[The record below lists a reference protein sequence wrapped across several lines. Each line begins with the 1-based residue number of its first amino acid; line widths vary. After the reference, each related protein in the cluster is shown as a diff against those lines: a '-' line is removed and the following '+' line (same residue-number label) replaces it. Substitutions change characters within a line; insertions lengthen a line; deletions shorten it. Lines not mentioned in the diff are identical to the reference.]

1 MGMTSSETIVAA
13 GAKRRS
19 FSRAAPTASATGASE
34 IPLRPNGSANKV
46 SVDDRAVHGWY
57 RFVLSFPPHLV
68 ADYLSG
74 FDLGPG
80 STALDPFCGTGTT
93 LVEAKKRG
101 VGSVGVEANPFAGF
115 ASAVKTDWA
124 VSPVTLVQDAE
135 LIAGETDRLLRAT
148 GIDDASDCSDMLG
161 RPFMRGLAPDQRRLL
176 LTDSISPMPLHKA
189 IALSE
194 AISKIPASGNHHKLA
209 FASALVASVSNL
221 EFGPEVGVGNLKP
234 DAPVIAP
241 WIGRVREMAADLEAV
256 GRNASVKSDVRSAD
270 ARDLRGVLRKESID
284 AVITSPPYP
293 NEKDYTRTT
302 RLESVILG
310 FVDNKAHLRKLK
322 KNLVRSNTRNVYK
335 DDDDHLWVSDNQQV
349 QEIAASIEQKRVA
362 LGKTSGF
369 ERMYPRVVTLY
380 FGGMTRH
387 LANLREALRPGAK
400 LAYVVGDQAS
410 YLRVMIRTGALLAE
424 IAERLGYE
432 VRGIDLFRT
441 RLATATRAQL
451 REEVVLL
458 EWNGG
463 SNGRHYSI

>member
-1 MGMTSSETIVAA
+1 MTSSETIVAV
-13 GAKRRS
+13 GAKKRPS
-19 FSRAAPTASATGASE
+19 SRAMQTVSVKGAPE

-46 SVDDRAVHGWY
+46 GVDDRAVHGWY

-68 ADYLSG
+68 ADHLSA
-74 FDLGPG
+74 FDVGPG
-80 STALDPFCGTGTT
+80 ATALDPFCGTGTT

-101 VGSVGVEANPFAGF
+101 VRSVGVEANPFAGF
-115 ASAVKTDWA
+115 ASAVKTDWE
-124 VSPVTLVQDAE
+124 VSPFTLVRDAE
-135 LIAGETDRLLRAT
+135 MIAEETDRLLRAA
-148 GIDDASDCSDMLG
+148 GIDDESDCSGMLG
-161 RPFMRGLAPDQRRLL
+161 SPFIRGLAADQRKLL
-176 LTDSISPMPLHKA
+176 LTNSISPMPLHKA

-194 AISKIPASGNHHKLA
+194 AISKIPARGNHHKLA
-209 FASALVASVSNL
+209 FASALVESVSNL
-221 EFGPEVGVGNLKP
+221 EFGPEVGVGNLKS
-234 DAPVIAP
+234 DAPVIMP
-241 WIGRVREMAADLEAV
+241 WLGRIREMAADIEAV
-256 GRNASVKSDVRSAD
+256 RRNASVKSDVCDAD
-270 ARDLRGVLRKESID
+270 ARDLRGVLGKESID

-310 FVDNKAHLRKLK
+310 FVENRIQLRELK

-335 DDDDHLWVSDNQQV
+335 KDDDHLWVSDNQKV
-349 QEIAASIEQKRVA
+349 QEIAASIEQRRVA

-369 ERMYPRVVTLY
+369 ERMYPRVVMLY

-410 YLRVMIRTGALLAE
+410 YLRVMIRTGTLLAE

-451 REEVVLL
+451 REEVLLL

-463 SNGRHYSI
+463 SNGRHYSV

>member
-1 MGMTSSETIVAA
+1 
-13 GAKRRS
+13 
-19 FSRAAPTASATGASE
+19 
-34 IPLRPNGSANKV
+34 
-46 SVDDRAVHGWY
+46 
-57 RFVLSFPPHLV
+57 
-68 ADYLSG
+68 
-74 FDLGPG
+74 
-80 STALDPFCGTGTT
+80 
-93 LVEAKKRG
+93 
-101 VGSVGVEANPFAGF
+101 
-115 ASAVKTDWA
+115 
-124 VSPVTLVQDAE
+124 
-135 LIAGETDRLLRAT
+135 
-148 GIDDASDCSDMLG
+148 
-161 RPFMRGLAPDQRRLL
+161 
-176 LTDSISPMPLHKA
+176 
-189 IALSE
+189 
-194 AISKIPASGNHHKLA
+194 
-209 FASALVASVSNL
+209 
-221 EFGPEVGVGNLKP
+221 
-234 DAPVIAP
+234 
-241 WIGRVREMAADLEAV
+241 MAADIEAV

-270 ARDLRGVLRKESID
+270 ARDLRGVLGKESID

-310 FVDNKAHLRKLK
+310 FVGNKVHLRELK

-349 QEIAASIEQKRVA
+349 QEIAASIEQRRVA

-387 LANLREALRPGAK
+387 LAHLREVLRPGAK

-451 REEVVLL
+451 REEVLLL